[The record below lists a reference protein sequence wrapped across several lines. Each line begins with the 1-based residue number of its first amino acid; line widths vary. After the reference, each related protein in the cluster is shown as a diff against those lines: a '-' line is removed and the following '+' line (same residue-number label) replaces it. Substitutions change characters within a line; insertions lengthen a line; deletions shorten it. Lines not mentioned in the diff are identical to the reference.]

1 MSELPLLTLS
11 FAALGIGCPAAKRPR
26 KAPCAAGHYGLANDS
41 SLAVRMIVLSR
52 LMRTRDETML
62 EEAARSPVGE
72 VVLTQ
77 LRSLFLRVA
86 LATGGTDPS
95 LSEPQIVTLFLLSGS
110 TVAAQRLYDS
120 GLTLPGKLPWQRA
133 KRLLSV
139 FLDALAASRVVTV
152 GYTIGELLLQKP
164 AAPLDAPAQAQIAS
178 LVALVECETS
188 RRLSGGSSRSSSSS
202 ARSSPP
208 PAVPAVPAVVPLP
221 GEGGEGGGASAA
233 EGSSSGGGSGGGGS
247 GGPSGSGGPGGP
259 ASGHGA
265 HQPPFALDADA
276 SLAAN
281 VERLAGRRL
290 RRALEPA
297 ERAAIGAALEE
308 GLSILQAGDAEARR
322 ALLSSCILGALVH
335 PGAAQLWASA
345 LEAAE
350 GELESVEALAA
361 AITSDCASIAG
372 VLFASGLGL

>member
-1 MSELPLLTLS
+1 
-11 FAALGIGCPAAKRPR
+11 
-26 KAPCAAGHYGLANDS
+26 
-41 SLAVRMIVLSR
+41 MIVLSR

-86 LATGGTDPS
+86 LAAGGTDPS
-95 LSEPQIVTLFLLSGS
+95 LSEPQIVTLFGLSGS

-164 AAPLDAPAQAQIAS
+164 AAPLNAPAQAQIAS
-178 LVALVECETS
+178 LVALVECESS

-259 ASGHGA
+259 ASGPGGPGA
-265 HQPPFALDADA
+265 QQPPFALDAAA
-276 SLAAN
+276 SLVAN

>member
-1 MSELPLLTLS
+1 MSVPIQKPTT
-11 FAALGIGCPAAKRPR
+11 
-26 KAPCAAGHYGLANDS
+26 ANDS
-41 SLAVRMIVLSR
+41 SLAVRMILLSR

-86 LATGGTDPS
+86 LAAGGTDPS
-95 LSEPQIVTLFLLSGS
+95 LSEPQIVTLFGLSGS

-178 LVALVECETS
+178 LVALVECESS
-188 RRLSGGSSRSSSSS
+188 RLLSGGSSRSSSSS

-208 PAVPAVPAVVPLP
+208 PAVPEAAR
-221 GEGGEGGGASAA
+221 SAA
-233 EGSSSGGGSGGGGS
+233 
-247 GGPSGSGGPGGP
+247 
-259 ASGHGA
+259 
-265 HQPPFALDADA
+265 
-276 SLAAN
+276 
-281 VERLAGRRL
+281 
-290 RRALEPA
+290 
-297 ERAAIGAALEE
+297 
-308 GLSILQAGDAEARR
+308 
-322 ALLSSCILGALVH
+322 
-335 PGAAQLWASA
+335 
-345 LEAAE
+345 
-350 GELESVEALAA
+350 AA
-361 AITSDCASIAG
+361 AGAG
-372 VLFASGLGL
+372 TNMDLERGGQG